1 MGLILRNTTTG
12 TSGGT
17 DQAQEVNLSTTT
29 AAATGASTVDEA
41 IAILT
46 NQVIAIL
53 ANQTIVVNSQT
64 EEVTLDNLPAE
75 TWTNFPEA
83 SFAYTDWKIYENDI
97 KVGDDFLIRDDNGIK
112 QILSSVAKTNLKFVF
127 ST

>member
-17 DQAQEVNLSTTT
+17 NQAQEVNLSTTT

-41 IAILT
+41 
-46 NQVIAIL
+46 IAIL

-75 TWTNFPEA
+75 TWTDFPEA
-83 SFAYTDWKIYENDI
+83 SFTYTDWKIYENDI
-97 KVGDDFLIRDDNGIK
+97 DVSDDFLIRDNNGVK